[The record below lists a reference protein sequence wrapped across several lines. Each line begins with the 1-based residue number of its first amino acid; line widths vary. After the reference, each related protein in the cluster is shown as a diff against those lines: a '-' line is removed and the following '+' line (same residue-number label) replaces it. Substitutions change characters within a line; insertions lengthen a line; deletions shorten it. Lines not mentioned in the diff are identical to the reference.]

1 MTEHNELHSLIHLF
15 ICTDRM
21 HKSCVDRAISKLG
34 IHRNQHIILMHLARR
49 GDLPSQKELAEHLRV
64 SPAAVAVALQTMEN
78 DGYISRTPD
87 EKDGRYKKIEITD
100 KGKETVEKSRR
111 IFYEIDSA
119 MCGGLTGD
127 ELFNMKNYLEKM
139 RNGLKELEEGEEDEK
154 MD

>member
-1 MTEHNELHSLIHLF
+1 MREHDELHSLIHLF

-21 HKSCVDRAISKLG
+21 HKSCVDRAVSELG

-64 SPAAVAVALQTMEN
+64 SPAAVAVALQKLET

-87 EKDGRYKKIEITD
+87 ENDSRYKKIVITD

-111 IFYEIDSA
+111 IFHEIDSA
-119 MCGGLTGD
+119 MCSSLNED
-127 ELFNMKNYLEKM
+127 ELSNMKFYLEKM
-139 RNGLKELEEGEEDEK
+139 RNGLKNYSGEED
-154 MD
+154 